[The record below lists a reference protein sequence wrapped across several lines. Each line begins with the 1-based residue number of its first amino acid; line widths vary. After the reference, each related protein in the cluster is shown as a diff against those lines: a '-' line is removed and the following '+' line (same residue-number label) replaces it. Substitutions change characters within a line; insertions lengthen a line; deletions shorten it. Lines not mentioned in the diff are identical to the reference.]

1 MRFNLRLAVPVDE
14 NINREGG
21 KWFVI
26 NFLPLLS
33 IVCVTSVTLLTLLFC
48 FLVHVLSVFS
58 IRHC

>member
-14 NINREGG
+14 NINKGG
-21 KWFVI
+21 KWYAI

-58 IRHC
+58 VQHC